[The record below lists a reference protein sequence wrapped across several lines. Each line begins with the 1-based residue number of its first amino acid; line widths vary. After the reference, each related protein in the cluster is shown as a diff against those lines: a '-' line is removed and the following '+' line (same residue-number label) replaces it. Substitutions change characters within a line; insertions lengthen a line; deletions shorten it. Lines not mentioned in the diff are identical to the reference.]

1 MIAVLIILLGC
12 PTVKTRIVLIL
23 APLALLA
30 MVSALTAGCGAKPAT
45 VGSGSTKVVAG
56 FYPLAYAAEQVGG
69 RSVTVENLT
78 PAGAEP
84 HDLELTPRAVG
95 DILDA
100 DLVLYLGAGFQ
111 PAVAKAVRSRKGTS
125 LQFLGEHGSTMLVEA
140 GTGSIDPHIW
150 LDPRRYAA
158 IVHEVGGALRRPREA
173 AALVARLSRLDRRY
187 RLGLAHCARREV
199 VTSHAA
205 FGYLS
210 VRYGLRQV
218 PLEGLSPEAEPS
230 AKAIQRLVAEVRRTH
245 ATTVFFETLVSP
257 KLAQTVA
264 RAAGVRTAVLNPLE
278 GLTKDEIAREDD
290 YFTVMRSNLR
300 SLQEALGCR

>member
-1 MIAVLIILLGC
+1 MIAVLMNVLVC

-23 APLALLA
+23 VPLALVA
-30 MVSALTAGCGAKPAT
+30 GATAGCGAKPAT
-45 VGSGSTKVVAG
+45 VGSGSTKVVAA

-95 DILDA
+95 DILRA
-100 DLVLYLGAGFQ
+100 DLVVYLGAGFQ

-125 LQFLGEHGSTMLVEA
+125 LQFLGQRGSTMLVEA

-150 LDPRRYAA
+150 LDPHRYAA
-158 IVHEVGGALRRPREA
+158 IVREIGGALGRTRESA
-173 AALVARLSRLDRRY
+173 DLVARLDRLDREY
-187 RLGLAHCARREV
+187 RRGLAHCARREI

-205 FGYLS
+205 FGYLA

-218 PLEGLSPEAEPS
+218 PLEGLTPEAEPS
-230 AKAIQRLVAEVRRTH
+230 AKAVQRLVEEVRRTH

-264 RAAGVRTAVLNPLE
+264 RAAGARTAVLNPIE
-278 GLTKDEIAREDD
+278 GLTKDEMARGES
-290 YFTVMRSNLR
+290 YFTVMRANLR
-300 SLQEALGCR
+300 SLREALACR